1 MKYIDL
7 FGGIGGFSFGIEQAT
22 KGKFECVYYN
32 DFDKY
37 AVQTYNK
44 NFGTDYEATDITT
57 VKEADIPDHD
67 LICGGFPCQTFSI
80 AGKRRGFKDTR
91 GTLFFEI
98 MRIAK
103 AKGTPYL
110 FLENVKGLL
119 NHEKGK
125 TFRTIL
131 QTLQE
136 LGYEY
141 QWMVL
146 NSKFFGVAQ
155 NRERVFIIANLRGT
169 PRPEILPFRENPKP
183 IQELSKNKEVE
194 KIGMNWI
201 QRGAIFNKTP
211 HTGQP
216 QPVPEYD
223 RIYQTNGISPP
234 VKRETKILTL
244 ERKDF
249 REHKNSGTP
258 TLKNRMGTGGNNVP
272 MVMNL
277 QTRSAT
283 RPSLLKNPKAGGSG
297 TIGKV
302 NETYCLDSN
311 NSQGVGIVAMRG
323 RNPKNPSDRTPGSP
337 TEQRLEANS
346 QGISNTL
353 STIQKDNL
361 VLKNK
366 LRRLTPKECE
376 RLQGYPDDWTAG
388 VSDTQRYKQL
398 GNAVT
403 VTVIEEIVKSWNQGK
418 H

>member
-37 AVQTYNK
+37 AVQTYSK

-131 QTLQE
+131 QTLSK
-136 LGYEY
+136 LGYEV

-155 NRERVFIIANLRGT
+155 NRERVFIIGNLRSE
-169 PRPEILPFRENPKP
+169 PRPEILPFRKNAREISRIHNEQNKEPKMDTKDSTP
-183 IQELSKNKEVE
+183 DIPQANRRYGINGVSPPLNNWSSLIQTKCYKETAFDKGHRWFRESINSPCLSK
-194 KIGMNWI
+194 
-201 QRGAIFNKTP
+201 Q
-211 HTGQP
+211 
-216 QPVPEYD
+216 
-223 RIYQTNGISPP
+223 
-234 VKRETKILTL
+234 
-244 ERKDF
+244 
-249 REHKNSGTP
+249 
-258 TLKNRMGTGGNNVP
+258 MGTGGNNVP
-272 MVMNL
+272 MVFNPKMRDYKPKNV
-277 QTRSAT
+277 S
-283 RPSLLKNPKAGGSG
+283 PSLTSTDYKEPKVMI
-297 TIGKV
+297 T
-302 NETYCLDSN
+302 D
-311 NSQGVGIVAMRG
+311 
-323 RNPKNPSDRTPGSP
+323 
-337 TEQRLEANS
+337 
-346 QGISNTL
+346 
-353 STIQKDNL
+353 
-361 VLKNK
+361 NK
-366 LRRLTPKECE
+366 LRRLTPIECE
-376 RLQGYPDDWTAG
+376 RLQGFPDNWTLVPLPNG
-388 VSDTQRYKQL
+388 KIMSDTQRYKMM

-403 VTVIEEIVKSWNQGK
+403 VNVIKVIGEKLK
-418 H
+418 